1 MDITAEQVAALTEKF
16 LLSQYDESVPVP
28 QFHRDIWEQCCA
40 KDKRVVIAAPRGH
53 AKSTAITH
61 AFVLTAVLLGK
72 KKYVFI
78 VSDTESQASMFLG
91 SLKNELE
98 TNEQLKEI
106 FQIKE
111 VRRDTL
117 TDMIVRRYDNTEFR
131 ISAYGS
137 EQKVRGRKWEH
148 LRPDLIVV
156 DDLENDEMVE
166 SEARREKLRDW
177 FFKALLP
184 SLKIRGGHIRVIGTI
199 LHMDSLL
206 ARLLENKS
214 WTSLFY
220 RAHRGFDDFDE
231 LLWPSMW
238 PESRLRSERQVY
250 IDQGFPEGYSQEY
263 LNNPVDQAQAYF
275 RKDDLLE
282 MDDDQRKLPKNYY
295 AGVDFAISDAD
306 RAAYTAIVVGG
317 MDAFGRLHIVDVR
330 RFRGAADIIIDEMI
344 AVQRAHGVVGW
355 VVEAGV
361 IEKSLKGALYTR
373 MVEENVIM
381 DIVSKPPLK
390 DKRARAKSIQ
400 GRTRAHG
407 VFFDKTQSWY
417 PALEVELTHF
427 PKGTYKDQVDAIA
440 WLGLLIHELAPA
452 PSEEELEDEEKAQ
465 LYEDMIDYSGMSEY
479 TGY

>member
-1 MDITAEQVAALTEKF
+1 VDITSEQVAALTERF
-16 LLSQYDESVPVP
+16 LLSQYNEAVPIP
-28 QFHRDIWEQCCA
+28 KFHQDIWEQCCS
-40 KDKRVVIAAPRGH
+40 KDKLVVIAAPRGH

-61 AFVLTAVLLGK
+61 AFILTAVLLGK

-98 TNEQLKEI
+98 TNEQIRSI
-106 FQIKE
+106 FQVRD

-117 TDMIVRRYDNTEFR
+117 TDMIVRREDNSEFR

-148 LRPDLIVV
+148 LRPDLIVI

-184 SLKIRGGHIRVIGTI
+184 SLSRTGHIRVIGTI

-206 ARLLENKS
+206 QRLIENKS

-220 RAHRGFDDFDE
+220 KAHKGFDDFSERLWDE
-231 LLWPSMW
+231 MW
-238 PESRLRSERQVY
+238 PEERLRSERQVY

-263 LNNPVDQAQAYF
+263 LNNPIDQAQAYF

-282 MDDDQRKLPKNYY
+282 MDDDQRALPKNYY
-295 AGVDFAISDAD
+295 AGIDFAISDSD

-330 RFRGAADIIIDEMI
+330 RFRGATDMIIDEMI
-344 AVQRAHGVVGW
+344 AAQRAWNVDGW
-355 VVEAGV
+355 VAE
-361 IEKSLKGALYTR
+361 SGAIVKALEGELYRR
-373 MVEENVIM
+373 MVDENVVM
-381 DIVSKPPLK
+381 NLELRVPTK
-390 DKRARAKSIQ
+390 DKRSRARSIQ

-407 VFFDKTQSWY
+407 VFFDKTAGWF
-417 PALEVELTHF
+417 PALEAELTHF
-427 PKGTYKDQVDAIA
+427 PKGTYNDQVDALA
-440 WLGLLIHELAPA
+440 WLGLLIHGLTPG
-452 PSEEELEDEEKAQ
+452 PSEEELEEESKAQ
-465 LYEDMIDYSGMSEY
+465 LYEDMLDYSGASEH